1 MQSNNL
7 KIGDLLSWDN
17 IPANS
22 LVEERY
28 GVYFLVDKE
37 KYEIVSHDGLIWE
50 RNLKWTRN
58 SFDGARSNTPDF
70 ILIEMNLS
78 GNESIEDL
86 KKLVSE
92 YEVTRILKTV

>member
-7 KIGDLLSWDN
+7 KIGDLLSWDD

-28 GVYFLVDKE
+28 GVYFLVDEE
-37 KYEIVSHDGLIWE
+37 KYEIVSHDGLTWE

-58 SFDGARSNTPDF
+58 SFDGARSNDPDF
-70 ILIEMNLS
+70 ILIKMNLS

-86 KKLVSE
+86 KKLVE
-92 YEVTRILKTV
+92 KYETLRIPETV

>member
-7 KIGDLLSWDN
+7 KIGDLLSWND

-28 GVYFLVDKE
+28 GVYFLVGEE
-37 KYEIVSHDGLIWE
+37 KYEIVSHDGIIWK
-50 RNLKWTRN
+50 RALKWNRN
-58 SFDGARSNTPDF
+58 SLESVDYDDPDF
-70 ILIEMNLS
+70 ILIGMNLS

-86 KKLVSE
+86 KKLVIK
-92 YEVTRILKTV
+92 YETT